1 MRRKGSDHHKLNLT
15 DSEGGEEVEVKD
27 QGRSSS
33 YMWRTCEGHKLH
45 MARVSGKGEVRE
57 GAAHGHVP
65 VPKLKAT
72 RRVNH
77 THTYIRLRSTLT
89 QR

>member
-1 MRRKGSDHHKLNLT
+1 M
-15 DSEGGEEVEVKD
+15 EVKD

-45 MARVSGKGEVRE
+45 MAGVSGKGEVRE

-65 VPKLKAT
+65 VPKLKEPQGDLT
-72 RRVNH
+72 THTH
-77 THTYIRLRSTLT
+77 THTYA
-89 QR
+89 